1 MNLKMAAELWYK
13 KKFLCYI
20 SIIFKNSHKFM
31 RFQYDN
37 ENYFLNCNY
46 EESFNFKPKLPK

>member
-46 EESFNFKPKLPK
+46 EESFNFKPK